1 MAVIE
6 IKYDR
11 KTYITFPDN
20 SEIDTSE
27 IRIESGSLVLDEILC
42 DEALNFGESNSN
54 KFEAQIYNLTDVAGL
69 KIRVY
74 QIIDGDESNPKDL
87 FVGYVDS
94 CKQDTYGYYRS
105 LVAYDALYQYG
116 NVNVAGWWL
125 KFWEEVDKRG
135 ATKDLQQGETYLH
148 DLRNSLLEWMGIPY
162 EDVTL
167 FNDDFKFTKPSTV
180 SSLGFSSI
188 LSKICQLNAVFP
200 NVDRS
205 GTLRFISIKP
215 STAPLIDISDNYEQG
230 SSEFEGYTTHP
241 IEKVEIYD
249 YNGNLIGSSDYDN
262 PLEDANIYTIS
273 DNLLL
278 FGLSGDVQESDE
290 DTGKDDTGTN
300 SDESDDNTTAITSE
314 ANEFAKKYLE
324 EIKDIVYKPCTVN
337 AIVSSLDYTLGTY
350 FDTHKGR
357 SIIMQNS
364 MSGMMLVE
372 QELSASGDE
381 YLSETSS
388 QYSDEYLSILKR
400 TEDLEADILADD
412 LINYAYTNTKAYD
425 IDASEA
431 IEIVNIRVV
440 TTTDTDLL
448 FFCSINLEA
457 TQTETETKS
466 MTILFPTD
474 SGTEP
479 KEISFENP
487 KPVKVK
493 ASYTWNDGDLEFY
506 PQETYTAG
514 NHILTLVYF
523 LSDVKKDT
531 VSNFRVIL
539 EVKDGSIH
547 IDKNQIRATL
557 LGQGTKA
564 SEIPWDG
571 TLTFEEEFTGI
582 VLKSNKLKL
591 ASMTENIKASVQNP
605 LSSGF
610 TETFSGITLT
620 SSPLTLA
627 GLTDS
632 IDFTYV
638 IKTATFSTMSA
649 NSYEYNQDYVS
660 TLESKFALNSAYT
673 YKGLEETIDRGR
685 MVKVTIPQNDD
696 LTITDINL
704 EVTK

>member
-27 IRIESGSLVLDEILC
+27 IHIESGSLVLDEILC

-74 QIIDGDESNPKDL
+74 QIIDGDESNPVDL

-105 LVAYDALYQYG
+105 LVAYDALYHFG
-116 NVNVAGWWL
+116 NVNVSGWWL

-135 ATKDLQQGETYLH
+135 ATQDLQQGEAYLH

-167 FNDDFKFTKPSTV
+167 FNDDFKLTKSSTV

-188 LSKICQLNAVFP
+188 LSKICQLSAVFP

-205 GTLRFISIKP
+205 GTLRFVSIKP

-249 YNGNLIGSSDYDN
+249 YNGNLIGSSDYEN

-290 DTGKDDTGTN
+290 DTEKDDTGTN
-300 SDESDDNTTAITSE
+300 SDESDDNKTAITSE

-337 AIVSSLDYTLGTY
+337 AIVSSLDYKLGTY
-350 FDTHKGR
+350 FDTLKGR
-357 SIIMQNS
+357 SIIMKNS
-364 MSGMMLVE
+364 MSGTMLVE

-412 LINYAYTNTKAYD
+412 LINYAYTNAKAYD
-425 IDASEA
+425 ITANEA

-479 KEISFENP
+479 KAISFENP

-493 ASYTWNDGDLEFY
+493 ASYTWNDGDLKFY

-564 SEIPWDG
+564 SELDWDG
-571 TLTFEEEFTGI
+571 TLTFEEAFNAIIVANKIKVANFTDNVI
-582 VLKSNKLKL
+582 VNTKNPTS
-591 ASMTENIKASVQNP
+591 ATITEQFP
-605 LSSGF
+605 
-610 TETFSGITLT
+610 GITLNQQLQVLVG
-620 SSPLTLA
+620 SQ
-627 GLTDS
+627 DS
-632 IDFTYV
+632 ITFDYV
-638 IKTATFSTMSA
+638 IKTATFSVLFKDI
-649 NSYEYNQDYVS
+649 YEYNTEYVS
-660 TLESKFALNSAYT
+660 TKNSKFQLNTSYT
-673 YKGLEETIDRGR
+673 YTSTEELIDSGR
-685 MVKVTIPQNDD
+685 MTRLVLPKDEN
-696 LTITDINL
+696 LTVTDINL
-704 EVTK
+704 EVIK

>member
-27 IRIESGSLVLDEILC
+27 IHIESGSLVLDEILC

-74 QIIDGDESNPKDL
+74 QIIDGDESNPVDL

-105 LVAYDALYQYG
+105 LVAYDALYHFG

-135 ATKDLQQGETYLH
+135 ATQDLQQGEAYLH

-167 FNDDFKFTKPSTV
+167 FNDDFKLTKSSTV

-188 LSKICQLNAVFP
+188 LSKICQLSAVFP

-205 GTLRFISIKP
+205 GTLRFVSIKP

-249 YNGNLIGSSDYDN
+249 YNGNLIGSSDYEN

-290 DTGKDDTGTN
+290 VTEKDDTGTN
-300 SDESDDNTTAITSE
+300 SDESNDDKTAITSE

-337 AIVSSLDYTLGTY
+337 AIVSSLDYKLGTY

-357 SIIMQNS
+357 SIIMKNS

-412 LINYAYTNTKAYD
+412 LINYAYTNAKAYD
-425 IDASEA
+425 IDASGA
-431 IEIVNIRVV
+431 IEIINIRVV

-479 KEISFENP
+479 KAISFENP

-571 TLTFEEEFTGI
+571 TLTFEETLNAVKFNSSFTIKSIKDTVKPILQLPTGANITESLPNMLLSGNLVVNGI
-582 VLKSNKLKL
+582 K
-591 ASMTENIKASVQNP
+591 ED
-605 LSSGF
+605 
-610 TETFSGITLT
+610 T
-620 SSPLTLA
+620 SF
-627 GLTDS
+627 D
-632 IDFTYV
+632 YV
-638 IKTATFSTMSA
+638 IKTATFSVTFA
-649 NSYEYNQDYVS
+649 GVYEYNTNYV
-660 TLESKFALNSAYT
+660 TVDNYKFVLNTNYKYT
-673 YKGLEETIDRGR
+673 SIEETIDRGR
-685 MVKVTIPQNDD
+685 MVKVTIPPNND

>member
-27 IRIESGSLVLDEILC
+27 IHIESGSLVLDEILC
-42 DEALNFGESNSN
+42 DSALNFGESNSN

-69 KIRVY
+69 KIHVY
-74 QIIDGDESNPKDL
+74 QIVDGDESNPVDL

-105 LVAYDALYQYG
+105 LVAYDALYHFG

-135 ATKDLQQGETYLH
+135 ATQDLQQGEAYLH

-167 FNDDFKFTKPSTV
+167 FNDDFKLTKSSTV

-188 LSKICQLNAVFP
+188 LSKICQLSAVFP

-205 GTLRFISIKP
+205 GILRFVSIKP
-215 STAPLIDISDNYEQG
+215 DTAPLIDISNNYEQG

-249 YNGNLIGSSDYDN
+249 YNGNLIGSSDYEN

-278 FGLSGDVQESDE
+278 FGLSGDIQESDE
-290 DTGKDDTGTN
+290 DTEKDDTGTN
-300 SDESDDNTTAITSE
+300 SDESDDDKTAITSE

-337 AIVSSLDYTLGTY
+337 AIVSSLDYKLGTY
-350 FDTHKGR
+350 FDTLKGR
-357 SIIMQNS
+357 SIIMKNS
-364 MSGMMLVE
+364 MSGTMLVE

-412 LINYAYTNTKAYD
+412 LINYAYTNAKAYD
-425 IDASEA
+425 IDASGA

-479 KEISFENP
+479 KAISFENP

-571 TLTFEEEFTGI
+571 TLTFEETLNAVKFNSSFTIKSIKDTIKPVLQLPTGANITESLPNMLLSGNFVVNGI
-582 VLKSNKLKL
+582 K
-591 ASMTENIKASVQNP
+591 ED
-605 LSSGF
+605 
-610 TETFSGITLT
+610 T
-620 SSPLTLA
+620 SF
-627 GLTDS
+627 D
-632 IDFTYV
+632 YV
-638 IKTATFSTMSA
+638 IKTATFSVTFA
-649 NSYEYNQDYVS
+649 GVYEYNTNYITVDNY
-660 TLESKFALNSAYT
+660 KFVLNTNYKYT
-673 YKGLEETIDRGR
+673 SIEETIDSGR
-685 MVKVTIPQNDD
+685 MVKVTVPQNDD

>member
-27 IRIESGSLVLDEILC
+27 IHIESGSLVLDEILC

-74 QIIDGDESNPKDL
+74 QIIDGDESNPVDL

-105 LVAYDALYQYG
+105 LVAYDALYHFG

-135 ATKDLQQGETYLH
+135 ATQDLQQGEAYLH

-167 FNDDFKFTKPSTV
+167 FNDDFKLTKSSTV

-188 LSKICQLNAVFP
+188 LSKICQLSAVFP

-205 GTLRFISIKP
+205 GILRFVSIKP

-249 YNGNLIGSSDYDN
+249 YNGNLIGSSDYEN

-290 DTGKDDTGTN
+290 ATEKDDTGTN
-300 SDESDDNTTAITSE
+300 SDESDDDKTAITSE

-337 AIVSSLDYTLGTY
+337 AIVSSLDYKLGTY
-350 FDTHKGR
+350 FDTLKGR
-357 SIIMQNS
+357 SIIMKNS
-364 MSGMMLVE
+364 MSGTMLVE

-412 LINYAYTNTKAYD
+412 LINYAYTNAKAYD
-425 IDASEA
+425 IAANEA

-487 KPVKVK
+487 KPIKVK

-531 VSNFRVIL
+531 VSNFKVIL
-539 EVKDGSIH
+539 EIKDGSIH

-564 SEIPWDG
+564 SELDWDG
-571 TLTFEEEFTGI
+571 TLTFEEAFNAIIIANKIKVANFTDNVI
-582 VLKSNKLKL
+582 VNTKNPTS
-591 ASMTENIKASVQNP
+591 ATITEQFP
-605 LSSGF
+605 
-610 TETFSGITLT
+610 GITLNQQLQVLVGVQDNIT
-620 SSPLTLA
+620 F
-627 GLTDS
+627 D
-632 IDFTYV
+632 YV
-638 IKTATFSTMSA
+638 IKTATFSVLFKDI
-649 NSYEYNQDYVS
+649 YEYNTEYVS
-660 TLESKFALNSAYT
+660 TKNSKFQLNTSYT
-673 YKGLEETIDRGR
+673 YTSKEELIDSGR
-685 MVKVTIPQNDD
+685 MTRLVIPKDEN
-696 LTITDINL
+696 LTVTDINL
-704 EVTK
+704 EVIK

>member
-27 IRIESGSLVLDEILC
+27 IHIENGSLVLDEILC

-74 QIIDGDESNPKDL
+74 QIVDGDESNPVDL

-105 LVAYDALYQYG
+105 LVAYDAIYHIG
-116 NVNVAGWWL
+116 KVNVAGWWL

-135 ATKDLQQGETYLH
+135 ATQDLQQGEAYLH

-167 FNDDFKFTKPSTV
+167 FNDDFKLTKSSTV

-188 LSKICQLNAVFP
+188 LSKICQLSAVFP

-205 GTLRFISIKP
+205 GILRFVSIKP
-215 STAPLIDISDNYEQG
+215 STAPLIDIRDNYEQG

-249 YNGNLIGSSDYDN
+249 YNGNLIGSSDYEN

-290 DTGKDDTGTN
+290 ATEKDDTGTN
-300 SDESDDNTTAITSE
+300 SDESNDDKTAITSE

-337 AIVSSLDYTLGTY
+337 AIVSSLDYKLGTY
-350 FDTHKGR
+350 FDTLKGR
-357 SIIMQNS
+357 SIIMKNS
-364 MSGMMLVE
+364 MSGTMLVE

-412 LINYAYTNTKAYD
+412 LINYAYTNAKAYD
-425 IDASEA
+425 IATNEA
-431 IEIVNIRVV
+431 IEIINIRVV

-487 KPVKVK
+487 KPIKVK

-564 SEIPWDG
+564 SELDWDG
-571 TLTFEEEFTGI
+571 TLTFEEAFNAIIIANKIKVANFTDNVI
-582 VLKSNKLKL
+582 VNTKNPTS
-591 ASMTENIKASVQNP
+591 ATITEQFP
-605 LSSGF
+605 
-610 TETFSGITLT
+610 GITLNQQLQVLVGVQDNIT
-620 SSPLTLA
+620 F
-627 GLTDS
+627 D
-632 IDFTYV
+632 YV
-638 IKTATFSTMSA
+638 IKTATFSVLFKDI
-649 NSYEYNQDYVS
+649 YEYNTEYVS
-660 TLESKFALNSAYT
+660 TKNSKFQLNTSYT
-673 YKGLEETIDRGR
+673 YTSKEELIDSGR
-685 MVKVTIPQNDD
+685 MTRLVLPKDEN
-696 LTITDINL
+696 LTVTDINL
-704 EVTK
+704 EVIK

>member
-27 IRIESGSLVLDEILC
+27 IHIENGSLVLDEILC

-74 QIIDGDESNPKDL
+74 QIVDGDESNPVDL

-105 LVAYDALYQYG
+105 LVAYDALYHFG

-135 ATKDLQQGETYLH
+135 ATQDLQQGEAYLH

-167 FNDDFKFTKPSTV
+167 FNDDFKLTKSSTV

-188 LSKICQLNAVFP
+188 LSKICQLSAVFP

-205 GTLRFISIKP
+205 GTLRFVSIKP

-230 SSEFEGYTTHP
+230 SSEFEGYTTNP

-249 YNGNLIGSSDYDN
+249 YNGNLIGSSDYEN

-290 DTGKDDTGTN
+290 DTEKDDTGTN
-300 SDESDDNTTAITSE
+300 SDESDDDKTAITSE

-337 AIVSSLDYTLGTY
+337 AIVSSLDYKLGTY
-350 FDTHKGR
+350 FDTLKGR
-357 SIIMQNS
+357 SIIMKNS
-364 MSGMMLVE
+364 MSGTMLVE

-412 LINYAYTNTKAYD
+412 LINYAYTNAKSYD
-425 IDASEA
+425 IATNEA

-531 VSNFRVIL
+531 VSNFKVIL
-539 EVKDGSIH
+539 EIKDGSIH

-571 TLTFEEEFTGI
+571 TLTFEETLNAVKFNSSFTIKSIKDTVKPVLQLPTGANITESLPNMLLSGNLVVNGI
-582 VLKSNKLKL
+582 K
-591 ASMTENIKASVQNP
+591 ED
-605 LSSGF
+605 
-610 TETFSGITLT
+610 T
-620 SSPLTLA
+620 SF
-627 GLTDS
+627 DY
-632 IDFTYV
+632 I
-638 IKTATFSTMSA
+638 IKTATFSVTFA
-649 NSYEYNQDYVS
+649 GVYEYNTNYITVDNY
-660 TLESKFALNSAYT
+660 KFVLNTNYKYT
-673 YKGLEETIDRGR
+673 SIEETIDSGR
-685 MVKVTIPQNDD
+685 MVKVTVPQNDD